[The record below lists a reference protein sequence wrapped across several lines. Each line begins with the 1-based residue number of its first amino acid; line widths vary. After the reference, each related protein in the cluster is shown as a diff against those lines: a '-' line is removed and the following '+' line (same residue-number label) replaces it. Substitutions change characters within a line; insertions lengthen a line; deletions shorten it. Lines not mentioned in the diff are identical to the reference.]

1 MSKKPTESN
10 PSTADYS
17 AAADPASGLQTA
29 NELAALLK
37 SVPQSIGRSD
47 ATPAPPPPPPTPV
60 PITPEGAA
68 AIEEFRQISV
78 ALHTATK
85 FTTAAGA

>member
-1 MSKKPTESN
+1 MSKKPTE
-10 PSTADYS
+10 PTPTAADYS

-37 SVPQSIGRSD
+37 SVLQSIGRSD
-47 ATPAPPPPPPTPV
+47 TTPAPTPV

-68 AIEEFRQISV
+68 AIEQFRQISI
-78 ALHTATK
+78 ALHTATS